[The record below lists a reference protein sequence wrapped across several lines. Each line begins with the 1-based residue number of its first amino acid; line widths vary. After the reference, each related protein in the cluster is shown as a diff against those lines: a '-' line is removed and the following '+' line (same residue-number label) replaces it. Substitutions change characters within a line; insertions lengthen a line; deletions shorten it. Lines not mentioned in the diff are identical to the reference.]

1 MEAVLNKPFNVAQVE
16 LIQLLAQD
24 LDRDE
29 LSSLR
34 KLLIAFRF
42 KLVEDRAERIAKAR
56 GWTTEQI
63 NQISQEHHR
72 TPYVAKQKSDLE
84 NSQNEQH

>member
-1 MEAVLNKPFNVAQVE
+1 METVLNKPFNVAQVE

-29 LSSLR
+29 LASLR

-42 KLVEDRAERIAKAR
+42 KLVEERAERIVGIQIDAR
-56 GWTTEQI
+56 LR
-63 NQISQEHHR
+63 SAFR
-72 TPYVAKQKSDLE
+72 LE
-84 NSQNEQH
+84 TIRYRVR